1 MAWLLVVLLA
11 ACAANALKFV
21 NVTEDTG
28 LSKLSGNFS
37 LAAFADL
44 NSDKSTDLLLLNRT
58 GGTVGMTV

>member
-1 MAWLLVVLLA
+1 MAWLLVVLA

-37 LAAFADL
+37 LAAFADFD
-44 NSDKSTDLLLLNRT
+44 SDKSTDLLLLNRT
-58 GGTVGMTV
+58 GGRVEVRI